1 MPEGKGNHSPAVS
14 YTHLA
19 SVEEKCTVSDLY
31 TKAVKQEKVKI
42 GGQVKDGV
50 WLLAKYLQ
58 LALEQFENIER
69 ITFSVPKTDIDISKM
84 LKGMGRFL
92 GIPKENI
99 AVQDFKES
107 FCHYICLLYTSLPY
121 GMM

>member
-1 MPEGKGNHSPAVS
+1 MILGKLQDEWVYGNDAVQ
-14 YTHLA
+14 LA

-42 GGQVKDGV
+42 DGQVKDGV

-58 LALEQFENIER
+58 LALERFENIER

-92 GIPKENI
+92 GSKGEY
-99 AVQDFKES
+99 S
-107 FCHYICLLYTSLPY
+107 SSGL
-121 GMM
+121 

>member
-1 MPEGKGNHSPAVS
+1 MRADKILGIELNEKFCQISYYEPEKHEPETLEVSVDNFQIPMILGELQDEWVYGKDAVQ
-14 YTHLA
+14 LA

-69 ITFSVPKTDIDISKM
+69 ITFSVPH
-84 LKGMGRFL
+84 LF
-92 GIPKENI
+92 
-99 AVQDFKES
+99 
-107 FCHYICLLYTSLPY
+107 
-121 GMM
+121 